1 MIALHTLTISSPDNP
16 IHIGWPAR
24 PRAGRIALLVAAIV
38 TLVATARPAGAQD
51 VSRDTP
57 QDAAIRL
64 NEIQVLGTHN
74 IYKTAIDA
82 PLMRLLKLEDP
93 AQARALDY
101 AHPPLTE
108 QLDAGLR
115 SLELDVFHDPEG
127 GRYAEPHGLTLMAEQ
142 GAAPDRPYDPDGRME
157 APGFKVLHVQDIDFR
172 TNCLTL
178 QRCLQAVRQWSDAH
192 PNHVPI
198 IITMNLKDGPID
210 RPGFTRPLPFD
221 RAALDA
227 LDDAVRRALG
237 PERLITP
244 DDVRGDYPTLEAA
257 VRAGQW
263 PRLDA
268 ARGRVL
274 LVLDESGEKL
284 ARYRTGHPSLRG
296 RALFGNFEAGT
307 PEAAVRIVNDPLG
320 AGTTIRRLVA
330 EGYMVRTRADAN
342 TVEARQGDTRRRKAA
357 FASGAHVVTTDYY
370 RPDPSFGTGYR
381 VALPGGPPARCN
393 PIVRP
398 VPCPDAFE

>member
-16 IHIGWPAR
+16 IHTGWPAR
-24 PRAGRIALLVAAIV
+24 PRAGRVALLVAVLA
-38 TLVATARPAGAQD
+38 TLVVMARPGGAQD
-51 VSRDTP
+51 AP
-57 QDAAIRL
+57 IRL

-74 IYKTAIDA
+74 SYKTAIDA
-82 PLMRLLKLEDP
+82 PLMRRLEQEDP

-101 AHPPLTE
+101 AHPPLAE
-108 QLDAGLR
+108 QLDAGVR

-127 GRYAEPHGLTLMAEQ
+127 GRYAEPYGLTLMAEQ

-172 TNCLTL
+172 SNCLTL

-192 PNHVPI
+192 PHHVPI

-257 VRAGQW
+257 VRAGNW

-274 LVLDESGEKL
+274 LVLDERGDKL

-296 RALFGNFEAGT
+296 RALFGNYATGT

-320 AGTTIRRLVA
+320 AGTTIRRLV
-330 EGYMVRTRADAN
+330 EQGYLVRTRADAN
-342 TVEARQGDTRRRKAA
+342 TVEARRGDTRRREAA

-381 VALPGGPPARCN
+381 VVLPGGPPARCN
-393 PIVRP
+393 PVARP
-398 VPCPDAFE
+398 ASCPDAFE